1 MFSPLSRRFAPP
13 SPTRGEGTTTGNAMN
28 DLFQLSAPWW
38 HFVLRAVAIYV
49 LVMVL
54 MRASGKR
61 AVGQFTP
68 FDLVLLILIG
78 NAVQNG
84 INGGDNSL
92 TGAFVMATTLIAL
105 NYAVAFATSRSR
117 RAERLVEGV
126 PVVLARN
133 GKVFERVLRE
143 QLVSDADFHK
153 ALRQHALAEVSDVA
167 LALLETNGSISIVP
181 RDAGGSERA
190 AQYLAYFDGASPPS
204 ASDSHSRGRK

>member
-1 MFSPLSRRFAPP
+1 M
-13 SPTRGEGTTTGNAMN
+13 E

-38 HFVLRAVAIYV
+38 HFVLRACAIYL

-54 MRASGKR
+54 VRVSGKR

-92 TGAFVMATTLIAL
+92 TGAAIMATTLIAL
-105 NYAVAFATSRSR
+105 NYGVAFVTSRSR
-117 RAERLVEGV
+117 KVEKFVEGE

-133 GKVFERVLRE
+133 GKLFDGVLRRE
-143 QLVSDADFHK
+143 LVSREDFRE
-153 ALRQHALAEVSDVA
+153 ALRMNGVEDVA
-167 LALLETNGSISIVP
+167 DVELALLETNGSISVVKK
-181 RDAGGSERA
+181 RDE
-190 AQYLAYFDGASPPS
+190 D
-204 ASDSHSRGRK
+204 

>member
-1 MFSPLSRRFAPP
+1 MS
-13 SPTRGEGTTTGNAMN
+13 E
-28 DLFQLSAPWW
+28 LFQLSAPWW
-38 HFVLRAVAIYV
+38 HFALRAVAIYA

-54 MRASGKR
+54 MRVSGKR

-143 QLVSDADFHK
+143 QFVSDEDFHK

-181 RDAGGSERA
+181 REAGGSERA
-190 AQYLAYFDGASPPS
+190 AQYLAYFDGAKDQPPDDS
-204 ASDSHSRGRK
+204 SDNQSRGRK

>member
-1 MFSPLSRRFAPP
+1 M
-13 SPTRGEGTTTGNAMN
+13 E

-38 HFVLRAVAIYV
+38 HFVLRACAIYL

-54 MRASGKR
+54 VRVSGKR

-92 TGAFVMATTLIAL
+92 TGAAIMATTLIAL
-105 NYAVAFATSRSR
+105 NYGVAFVTSRSR
-117 RAERLVEGV
+117 KVEKFVEGE

-133 GKVFERVLRE
+133 GKLFDGVLRRE
-143 QLVSDADFHK
+143 LVSREDFRE
-153 ALRQHALAEVSDVA
+153 ALRMNGVEDVSEVE
-167 LALLETNGSISIVP
+167 LALLETNGSISVVKK
-181 RDAGGSERA
+181 RD
-190 AQYLAYFDGASPPS
+190 D
-204 ASDSHSRGRK
+204 